1 MTLRCLKA
9 RVAAGDVVKMVKIV
23 KIAKIINIG
32 LALFSFFVAFFF
44 FLLIGAISSASERT
58 RSSVAVKRSGAFWL
72 VAAFAWSL
80 STFLTASRA
89 VVAQTAAE
97 EQTVRPAQSIQ
108 TTQSARRLRPTRPA
122 RSAPSEQAVQA
133 RPTQTPQSAQTPQVP
148 QSAQSAQSAQAE
160 TASRRFD
167 PLRRDAL
174 GVQTRY
180 PAVAKIVGRDAPQ
193 AKEDGSQTIPLYYG
207 TGTLVAEVGEWGI
220 VLSNWHV
227 VSEAR
232 DSIVVKFPTFS
243 SPARV
248 ILRDE
253 VWDLAALLVR
263 KPPRVAPIPISQEVP
278 GVGDAL
284 WVAGYGKSAGLT
296 EFQIQGGRV
305 QNYALLVTTD
315 DEPKEPSASASP
327 AEGAAGGAG
336 KSNATFAQDGRFGQ
350 NKRGLANNWGSGLAS
365 GASAS
370 ALSATP
376 DDAFY
381 YETLAVDKGVREGD
395 SGGPIFNRYGELAGV
410 LWGSNGES
418 TMGTYCIRAQ
428 FFLTQAIGRLAT
440 LEATRRLE
448 RPDAPSDELL
458 TWRAEEGVPDATGT
472 DVWARTAL
480 ESSGVHPIAQR
491 PAYVAADGRET
502 PENLLRLD
510 VDSALKRV
518 RTALTVA
525 ENSTTTALP
534 PSPPVFS
541 PTFVSQQRLQN
552 CVRPEVAEADFWTTL
567 TDAELTKLTAKR
579 AAGST
584 QVRETSVIDES
595 ETSVRLAYAAGKNGR
610 AKSLG
615 ASGGDDGNVEEA
627 EKPSRPAK
635 SERSE
640 SDATSTTD
648 GADDPTFPRWRP
660 VGFDGENSENSEDGG
675 NSQNGEDGE
684 NGANSESRARD
695 ENSGSGEDGE
705 SGESAA
711 NVDDERETEK
721 NANRED
727 AENKENEED
736 AVNKEN
742 GEGGKTAEDNVDAE
756 ERKEPSATDEPQEK
770 KEKEE
775 KRVKFNGVYLNDF
788 QVYLIVCMIFCL
800 FYNAARLMTE
810 ADAKKERQKRQKARR
825 VKELD

>member
-1 MTLRCLKA
+1 MTLRCLTA
-9 RVAAGDVVKMVKIV
+9 RVVADDVVKIV
-23 KIAKIINIG
+23 KIAKFDNIG
-32 LALFSFFVAFFF
+32 LVLFSFFVAFFF
-44 FLLIGAISSASERT
+44 FLLIGIISSASERT
-58 RSSVAVKRSGAFWL
+58 RASVAVKGAGTFWL
-72 VAAFAWSL
+72 VAAFAWSWATF
-80 STFLTASRA
+80 STAPR
-89 VVAQTAAE
+89 VVAQTPSEESSRAA
-97 EQTVRPAQSIQ
+97 RPIQ
-108 TTQSARRLRPTRPA
+108 TTQSARRLRPARQAQTTVRTAQPA
-122 RSAPSEQAVQA
+122 QSAS
-133 RPTQTPQSAQTPQVP
+133 PTQTD
-148 QSAQSAQSAQAE
+148 
-160 TASRRFD
+160 ASRRFD

-193 AKEDGSQTIPLYYG
+193 AREDGSQTIPLYYG

-220 VLSNWHV
+220 VVSNWHV

-315 DEPKEPSASASP
+315 DETKEPSSTPASA
-327 AEGAAGGAG
+327 ENAANEPE

-350 NKRGLANNWGSGLAS
+350 NRRGLAN
-365 GASAS
+365 GASAL
-370 ALSATP
+370 AATP
-376 DDAFY
+376 EDAFF

-448 RPDAPSDELL
+448 RPDAPPDELL

-480 ESSGVHPIAQR
+480 EASGVHPISQR

-552 CVRPEVAEADFWTTL
+552 CVRPEVAEPDFWTTL
-567 TDAELTKLTAKR
+567 TDAELTKLIANRATA
-579 AAGST
+579 ST
-584 QVRETSVIDES
+584 QVRETSVVDAS
-595 ETSVRLAYAAGKNGR
+595 ETNVRLAYAAGKGGG

-615 ASGGDDGNVEEA
+615 GNVGNGDKT
-627 EKPSRPAK
+627 EKLSRPGK
-635 SERSE
+635 SARPED
-640 SDATSTTD
+640 DASSATEK
-648 GADDPTFPRWRP
+648 ANAQAPARWRP
-660 VGFDGENSENSEDGG
+660 VGFDGENDENNERR
-675 NSQNGEDGE
+675 EDGE
-684 NGANSESRARD
+684 NVANGESRARD
-695 ENSGSGEDGE
+695 ESSGSGEDGE
-705 SGESAA
+705 SRESAA
-711 NVDDERETEK
+711 NVEEERETE
-721 NANRED
+721 NDANRED
-727 AENKENEED
+727 AENKENGED
-736 AVNKEN
+736 
-742 GEGGKTAEDNVDAE
+742 GKTAGDNVGAE
-756 ERKEPSATDEPQEK
+756 EESASSGANELPKKEEK
-770 KEKEE
+770 KE

-825 VKELD
+825 VKEGD